1 MCPVFEFD
9 KPIKDGNINVIN
21 NVFNG
26 ETNKN
31 TKLNL
36 HLNLNLESCH
46 SWLLA
51 RAMNGAA
58 LVSNWDNR
66 LGIQLNLTN
75 KSGVLD

>member
-46 SWLLA
+46 S
-51 RAMNGAA
+51 
-58 LVSNWDNR
+58 
-66 LGIQLNLTN
+66 
-75 KSGVLD
+75 